1 MEAIL
6 SRRSIRKY
14 TSKPVPETVIKDILE
29 AAMCAPS
36 AGNERPWEFIVI
48 KDKKTLEELSKVHPY
63 AQMLKETSVAI
74 VVCGDTKKEVYSGFW
89 VQDCAAATENILIAA
104 TAKGLGCVWLGIYPM
119 QDRVKGVKKLLGMPE
134 NVVPLSLVP
143 LGYPAEKKK
152 AENRFDVCRV
162 HDDKW

>member
-1 MEAIL
+1 MDAIL

-14 TSKPVPETVIKDILE
+14 TTKPVSDCVIRDILE

-36 AGNERPWEFIVI
+36 AGNERPWEFIVVR
-48 KDKKTLEELSKVHPY
+48 DRQTLEELMKVHPH
-63 AQMLKETSVAI
+63 AQMLKEAALAI

-89 VQDCAAATENILIAA
+89 VQDCAAATENILLAA
-104 TAKGLGCVWLGIYPM
+104 TAKGLGSVWLGIYPM
-119 QDRVKGVKKLLGMPE
+119 QDRVKGVKKVLGIPE
-134 NVVPLSLVP
+134 NVVPLALVP

-152 AENRFDVCRV
+152 PENRFDVCRV

>member
-6 SRRSIRKY
+6 TRRSIRKY
-14 TSKPVPETVIKDILE
+14 TPKPVPEGLVKNVLE

-36 AGNERPWEFIVI
+36 AGNERPWEFIVVR
-48 KDKKTLEELSKVHPY
+48 DKNTLEELANVHPH

-104 TAKGLGCVWLGIYPM
+104 HAKGLGGVWLGIYPM
-119 QDRVKGVKKLLGMPE
+119 QDRVKGIKKLLGIPE
-134 NVVPLSLVP
+134 NVIPLAIVP

-152 AENRFDVCRV
+152 TECRFDVCRV
-162 HDDKW
+162 HDEKW